1 MAEIIGNHIKD
12 NEYKE
17 ILEKIEE
24 KEEPLTK
31 LPEHESM
38 TGFDGLEHT
47 GKID

>member
-24 KEEPLTK
+24 KEESLTK
-31 LPEHESM
+31 HPEYESM
-38 TGFDGLEHT
+38 KDFESLD
-47 GKID
+47 KMK